1 LQSQTIRYAGFYGR
15 MENPDSDIPALLMP
29 IVSDNW
35 AKYITW
41 EGTVELPAP
50 EKQKLAGM
58 AAKAKNKGYILRF

>member
-1 LQSQTIRYAGFYGR
+1 

-50 EKQKLAGM
+50 EKQKLADM